1 MGSGRLSCDLSV
13 RPPSGSAAV
22 RRSSEPAQRDI
33 DTQLYGIGQLYRV
46 RASPVATQYGT
57 LVHRDRAQPGLAWPG
72 TAAGCVRRCAGRP
85 AFVA

>member
-57 LVHRDRAQPGLAWPG
+57 FSSAPRPRTAWPGLAWD
-72 TAAGCVRRCAGRP
+72 GCRLCT
-85 AFVA
+85 